1 MPLDCAATQ
10 QEVLMAFGFAD
21 GAAIAALSDEFA
33 DCFNRGDLAALAAM
47 YADDAVLLPPGPR
60 TISGRRNI
68 RSYWEQAERFQQL
81 TCDTLNVKP
90 LGDGAACEIGN
101 LRITLNTQGPQTR
114 DIAAKYVFVW
124 RKSDGEWKIETSIWN
139 SVGGNRPARRR
150 GGRGAMG
157 AARALARGRGEP
169 PARGGRGGAGGRGGP
184 APFVPRVE

>member
-1 MPLDCAATQ
+1 
-10 QEVLMAFGFAD
+10 MAFGFAD
-21 GAAIAALSDEFA
+21 GATIAALSDEFA

-47 YADDAVLLPPGPR
+47 YADDAVMLPPGPR

-81 TCDTLNVKP
+81 TCDTLNVRA
-90 LGDGAACEIGN
+90 LGDDAACEIGN
-101 LRITLNTQGPQTR
+101 LRITLNAQGR

-124 RKSDGEWKIETSIWN
+124 RKTDGEWKLETSIWN

-150 GGRGAMG
+150 APGAGRPM
-157 AARALARGRGEP
+157 ARGRGGPGEP
-169 PARGGRGGAGGRGGP
+169 PARGGRGGRGGQ